1 MILNG
6 VNKMGQE
13 IKQAPISPDLE
24 KNNFNNIPKENGQFC
39 HVERTYRENGSFSFV
54 GKERIKDAGD
64 VAYIFKELEN
74 YANENA
80 FAVLVNKGK
89 PTIIHLGM
97 GTLTSTEVDL
107 SALKLAFNSF
117 GADQIYFVH
126 NHPSG
131 VLKCSAQDT
140 SVLNRIKKMFPNRV
154 QDGIIIN
161 TISGNYATFTPD
173 AKVDILSRPQKQEE
187 YPLKI
192 YSFNKMVF
200 APDYDPQKL
209 IRVYSDEDVAALVSS
224 ARLGT
229 RQKISYLILN
239 NQNHIMANIHTSL
252 KTLDKHENEL
262 SDEMVSNAFRFTG
275 RRIILYG
282 DFTYEEKS
290 KRKIAENINNRSNG
304 NIVIEE
310 YVTVPGLYD
319 KQMKHIFKAAIESAQ
334 TGDYQ
339 HFIQLKE
346 QGFIPSKADIDKM
359 RSLLDKNA
367 LITIGSI
374 FKMQIDRDI
383 RIKLAEREKNN
394 NYTQLSLSF

>member
-1 MILNG
+1 MILNE

-13 IKQAPISPDLE
+13 IKQVSTSPALE

-54 GKERIKDAGD
+54 GKERIKNTED

-74 YANENA
+74 YSNENA
-80 FAVLVNKGK
+80 FAVLVSKGK

-107 SALKLAFNSF
+107 SALKLAFESF

-131 VLKCSAQDT
+131 ALKCSLQDV
-140 SVLNRIKKMFPNRV
+140 SVLNMIKKMFPNRV

-161 TISGNYATFTPD
+161 TISGKYGTFTPD
-173 AKVDILSRPQKQEE
+173 GQTDILFRPQKQEE

-200 APDYDPQKL
+200 APDYDPEKL
-209 IRVYSDEDVAALVSS
+209 IKVYSDEDVAALVSS

-239 NQNHIMANIHTSL
+239 NQNQIMANIHTPL

-262 SDEMVSNAFRFTG
+262 SDEMISNAYRFTG

-282 DFTYEEKS
+282 DFNYEEKS
-290 KRKIAENINNRSNG
+290 ERKIAKDIRNKSNG

-310 YVTVPGLYD
+310 YVIVPGLYD
-319 KQMKHIFKAAIESAQ
+319 KQMNHIFTAAIESAQ
-334 TGDYQ
+334 KGNYQ

-346 QGFIPSKADIDKM
+346 EGFIPSKADIDKM

-374 FKMQIDRDI
+374 FKIQIDPVI
-383 RIKLAEREKNN
+383 RIELAKREKNN